1 MKKLTK
7 TILVSSFAL
16 AAAAICGC
24 RGSDVVIYDGDAD
37 KIVWGSIGT
46 DSTWREAFA
55 GVVDPKNE
63 CFHTLQDL
71 KPANGKEDGLY
82 VLREYDFSG
91 VLRWERKLEG
101 HLQVSPSGFIVSGG
115 GTE

>member
-7 TILVSSFAL
+7 TILVLSLAL
-16 AAAAICGC
+16 MAAAICGC

-55 GVVDPKNE
+55 GVVDPK
-63 CFHTLQDL
+63 
-71 KPANGKEDGLY
+71 
-82 VLREYDFSG
+82 S
-91 VLRWERKLEG
+91 
-101 HLQVSPSGFIVSGG
+101 
-115 GTE
+115 

>member
-55 GVVDPKNE
+55 STIFPG
-63 CFHTLQDL
+63 CC
-71 KPANGKEDGLY
+71 DGSGSWKGIYKSL
-82 VLREYDFSG
+82 LR
-91 VLRWERKLEG
+91 
-101 HLQVSPSGFIVSGG
+101 VS
-115 GTE
+115 